1 MTEEVRQDTQVQ
13 EAIKHLFVGSIPER
27 KSELSTIWEN
37 LSPIFQ
43 MLPDVHPEGRFI
55 MDAGLYRYI
64 RFNHRVVRSFWIA
77 AFAAWECYRTVAESQ
92 DVCNFDLEKIKAL
105 ILAFDNTIK
114 NDQSDEEPLPPGIP
128 EPGVLPDKDTDP
140 QGRATAELA
149 IIALS
154 WALLHEVRHIQHQQ
168 QNTSATD
175 ADSPE
180 CWRREE
186 LSCDAFA
193 TKFLLEQMQSYSIQT
208 GYDSAL
214 VRRKRE
220 MAIYFALFALTLLAK
235 NSWEES
241 DTHPSVQDRIN
252 AVCTLMGN
260 DRDELAEAIAHT
272 AFSVLRTFWPLAPT
286 ITILTPSNV
295 Q

>member
-1 MTEEVRQDTQVQ
+1 MTEDVRQDTQVQ
-13 EAIKHLFVGSIPER
+13 EAIKNLFVSSIPER

-37 LSPIFQ
+37 LNPMFQ

-235 NSWEES
+235 NNWEES

-252 AVCTLMGN
+252 AVCALMGN

-286 ITILTPSNV
+286 ITILTPSN
-295 Q
+295 

>member
-13 EAIKHLFVGSIPER
+13 VAIKHLFVGSIPER

-43 MLPDVHPEGRFI
+43 MLPDVHPDGRFI

-92 DVCNFDLEKIKAL
+92 DVCNVDLEKIKTL
-105 ILAFDNTIK
+105 ILAFDNTIR

-128 EPGVLPDKDTDP
+128 EPGVLPDRDTDP

-154 WALLHEVRHIQHQQ
+154 WALLHEVHHIQHQQ

-175 ADSPE
+175 ADSPA

-208 GYDSAL
+208 GYDSVL

-235 NSWEES
+235 NNWEES

-252 AVCTLMGN
+252 AVCALMGN

-286 ITILTPSNV
+286 ITISTPSH
-295 Q
+295 